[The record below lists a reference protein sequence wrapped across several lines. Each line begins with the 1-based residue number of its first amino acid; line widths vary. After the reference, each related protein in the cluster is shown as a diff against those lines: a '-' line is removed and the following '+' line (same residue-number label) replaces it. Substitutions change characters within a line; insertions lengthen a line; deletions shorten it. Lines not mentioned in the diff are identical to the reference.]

1 MKVIKLFSKVI
12 KLLLIA
18 FFCVILASCGKNPE
32 VIYVNGKIYT
42 LDKNNTIVE
51 AIAVY
56 EGKILALGK
65 SSELREK
72 FKDAKVVDLQGKTVV
87 PGFIDA
93 EANLMEFSKQLS
105 LLDLRYARSVDEIV
119 KLVKERAQ
127 TSKPGDWIGGFGWDE
142 LKLPEKDLEK
152 LNHTLLDNAA
162 PDQFVYL
169 VNGLGNTT
177 WVNRKVLELTKVNK
191 DTPDPDGGEIGFGD
205 NNQPNGLFYETAQGL
220 VISILPQP
228 SEQEV
233 IQNIERGINE
243 LLKYGIT
250 EINDANV
257 TEQGLSVYKKMVDD
271 NKFPIRLYAMIPGKG
286 PLFEKYISSG
296 PEDYKERI
304 NVKCVSLEYDGYFET
319 QDAAMVDDYLADP
332 KRMTPFNDDFDI
344 KEMTKKAFENDFQVS
359 VKTVGDRA
367 VTQTLG
373 AIESVTKEVKSK
385 AGRTRLEYLE
395 FVTPGDMQ
403 KIEQL
408 DIIPSIRPEVTL
420 ADKLFLNAL
429 IKPEAG
435 QNLGLWNTLFKKND
449 MIISGTDF
457 PYHTINPLIVMYYLS
472 TGLSLDTAANRIANN
487 TAQKLSVLDALRSF
501 TVYSAYASFA
511 EDVKGTLE
519 KDKFA
524 DMVVL
529 SEDIINSDPSV
540 LLNTKILMTIIRGEV
555 LYENKNPA
563 AFNTYFPRS
572 N

>member
-1 MKVIKLFSKVI
+1 MKVI

-18 FFCVILASCGKNPE
+18 FFCVFLASCGKNPE
-32 VIYVNGKIYT
+32 VIYMNGKIYT
-42 LDKNNTIVE
+42 LDKDNTIVE
-51 AIAVY
+51 AIAVC
-56 EGKILALGK
+56 EGRILTRGK
-65 SSELREK
+65 SSELIEK
-72 FKDAKVVDLQGKTVV
+72 YKDAKVVDLQGKTVV

-105 LLDLRYARSVDEIV
+105 LLDLRNARSIDEILAIV
-119 KLVKERAQ
+119 KQRAE
-127 TSKPGDWIGGFGWDE
+127 TSGPDEWIGGFGWDE

-152 LNHTLLDNAA
+152 LNHSLLDNVSTT
-162 PDQFVYL
+162 QFIYL
-169 VNGLGNTT
+169 VNALGNTT
-177 WVNRKVLELTKVNK
+177 WVNKKVLDLAKINK
-191 DTPDPDGGEIGFGD
+191 DTPDPENGAIGFDD
-205 NNQPNGLFYETAQGL
+205 NNTPNGLFYETAQEL
-220 VISILPQP
+220 VISLLPQP
-228 SEQEV
+228 SEKEV
-233 IQNIERGINE
+233 MQNIERGINE
-243 LLKYGIT
+243 LFKYGIT

-257 TEQGLSVYKKMVDD
+257 TEQGIGVYKKMVDD

-286 PLFEKYISSG
+286 PLFEKYLSSG

-304 NVKCVSLEYDGYFET
+304 NVKCVSLEYDGYFES
-319 QDAAMVDDYLADP
+319 QDAAMEDDYLNDP
-332 KRMTPFNDDFDI
+332 KRMTPFNDEFDI
-344 KEMTKKAFENDFQVS
+344 KEMTKKAFEKDFQVS

-367 VTQTLG
+367 VTQTLN
-373 AIESVTKEVKSK
+373 AIESVSKEVKSK

-420 ADKLFLNAL
+420 ADKLIVNEL

-449 MIISGTDF
+449 IIISGTDF
-457 PYHTINPLIVMYYLS
+457 PYHIINPLIVMYYLS
-472 TGLSLDTAANRIANN
+472 TGLSLDTAANRLANN

-511 EDVKGTLE
+511 DDVKGTLE

-529 SEDIINSDPSV
+529 SEDILSSDPSV
-540 LLNTKILMTIIRGEV
+540 LLKTKVLMTIIRGEV
-555 LYENKNPA
+555 LYENKNPS
-563 AFNTYFPRS
+563 AFTFDLPGS

>member
-1 MKVIKLFSKVI
+1 MKVI

-18 FFCVILASCGKNPE
+18 FFCVFLASCGKNPE
-32 VIYVNGKIYT
+32 VIYINGKIYT
-42 LDKNNTIVE
+42 LDKDNTIVE
-51 AIAVY
+51 ALAVC
-56 EGKILALGK
+56 EGRILALGK
-65 SSELREK
+65 SSELIEK
-72 FKDAKVVDLQGKTVV
+72 YKDAKVVDLQGKTVV

-105 LLDLRYARSVDEIV
+105 LLDLRNARSVDEIV
-119 KLVKERAQ
+119 DIVKQRAQ
-127 TSKPGDWIGGFGWDE
+127 TSGPDDWIGGFGWDE

-152 LNHTLLDNAA
+152 LNHTLLDNVSTT
-162 PDQFVYL
+162 QYIYL
-169 VNGLGNTT
+169 VNALGNTT
-177 WVNRKVLELTKVNK
+177 WVNKKVLDLAKINK
-191 DTPDPDGGEIGFGD
+191 DTPDPENGAIGFND
-205 NNQPNGLFYETAQGL
+205 NNTPNGLFYETAQEL

-228 SEQEV
+228 SEKEV
-233 IQNIERGINE
+233 MQNLERGINE
-243 LLKYGIT
+243 LFKYGIT

-257 TEQGLSVYKKMVDD
+257 TEQGLGVYKKMVDD

-286 PLFEKYISSG
+286 PLFEKYLSSG

-304 NVKCVSLEYDGYFET
+304 NVKCVSMEYDGYFES
-319 QDAAMVDDYLADP
+319 QDAAMQDDYLLDP

-344 KEMTKKAFENDFQVS
+344 KEMTKRAFEKDFQVS

-367 VTQTLG
+367 VTQTLD
-373 AIESVTKEVKSK
+373 AIESVSKEVKSK

-395 FVTPGDMQ
+395 FVTPADMQ

-420 ADKLFLNAL
+420 ADKLVLNEL
-429 IKPEAG
+429 IKSEAG

-449 MIISGTDF
+449 IIISGTDF
-457 PYHTINPLIVMYYLS
+457 PYHIINPLIVMYYLS
-472 TGLSLDTAANRIANN
+472 TGLSLDTAANRLANN
-487 TAQKLSVLDALRSF
+487 SAQKLSVLDALRSF

-511 EDVKGTLE
+511 DDVKGTLE

-529 SEDIINSDPSV
+529 SEDILSSDPSV
-540 LLNTKILMTIIRGEV
+540 LLKTKVLMTIIRGEV
-555 LYENKNPA
+555 LYENKNPS
-563 AFNTYFPRS
+563 AFTFDFPGS